1 MIGVGQDSPIHPV
14 ALLTVPAYAGA
25 IGADLRAGRSPT
37 VDTLRFV
44 RETINNAR
52 FVIDD
57 DLDRIAFFARP
68 SPTGDQRWDALLAGV
83 VDLVAREHQ
92 FDPPTRLRRSPTAV
106 SSSTR
111 LFCALFTS

>member
-1 MIGVGQDSPIHPV
+1 MIGVGQDSPIHRV

-44 RETINNAR
+44 RETINGR

-57 DLDRIAFFARP
+57 DFDRIAFFARP

-111 LFCALFTS
+111 QFCALSTS